1 MLVLDECTAS
11 VDHETD
17 TQIQETVRSQLAH
30 STVICIAHRLHT
42 IAYYDLV
49 IVMDKGSVAE
59 FEDPY
64 ILMSKTTSIFH
75 EMCTASGDYNEL
87 FLTAKKAYDERQAA
101 MKPLL

>member
-17 TQIQETVRSQLAH
+17 TQIQETVRTQLAH